1 MERRWKMMT
10 KDRLIEVQEALC
22 EFIIKSA
29 KGKISSDTVQ
39 VLPETVKALIEL
51 NGVIMTLK

>member
-10 KDRLIEVQEALC
+10 KERLIEVEEALG
-22 EFIIKSA
+22 EFIIKSV
-29 KGKISSDTVQ
+29 KDKISSDVVQ
-39 VLPETVKALIEL
+39 TLPEMVKSLIEL